1 MEEKISKLSKTIVEY
16 SLNLNGK
23 DKVLIGAGIEAKPLV
38 LKLVEDIVSVGAIVD
53 VDFVD
58 SEISSL
64 LSETASNTKI
74 ESMYLKK
81 QYEVDNYTAFIHIRV
96 NDNDYNSKNIS
107 GEKRGDIGRKLE
119 PLLNIRTNERKW
131 VLLNYPTNI
140 DAYKASMTT
149 KDFMD
154 YAFDVMCVDY
164 KSMNDKVRPL
174 KELMDKTDKVRIVSK
189 DTDISFSI
197 KDIPAIP
204 CCGTCNIPD
213 GEIYTAPVKDSI
225 NGTITFNTPCPYH
238 GNIYTNVSLTYKDGL
253 LVKSTCNEDD
263 ELLSKIFDIDDGA
276 RHVGEFAIGINPLIT
291 TPMGD
296 ILFDE
301 KIIGSI
307 HFTPGSAYKDAYNGN
322 DSAIHWDMVLIL
334 TDKYNGGEIYFDD
347 LLISKNGKF
356 ILEKLKC
363 LNN

>member
-1 MEEKISKLSKTIVEY
+1 MEEKIKKLSKTIVEY
-16 SLNLNGK
+16 SLNINSD
-23 DKVLIGAGIEAKPLV
+23 DKVLITSGIEAKSLISN
-38 LKLVEDIVSVGAIVD
+38 LIREINKAGAVVD
-53 VDFVD
+53 VDIVD

-64 LSETASNTKI
+64 LSESATDEKI
-74 ESMYLKK
+74 ELIYSKK
-81 QYEVDNYTAFIHIRV
+81 KFEVDNYTSFIFIRV

-107 GEKRGDIGRKLE
+107 SEIRGKIGRKLE
-119 PLLNIRTNERKW
+119 PISDIRINNRKW
-131 VLLNYPTNI
+131 VLLNYPTNV
-140 DAYKASMTT
+140 DAYKASMTNS
-149 KDFMD
+149 DFFE

-164 KSMNDKVRPL
+164 KDMFKKVQPL

-213 GEIYTAPVKDSI
+213 GEIYTAPVRDSI
-225 NGTITFNTPCPYH
+225 NGVITFNTPCPYQ
-238 GNIYTNVSLTYKDGL
+238 GNIYTNVSLTYENGKL
-253 LVKSTCNEDD
+253 IKSTCNEDD
-263 ELLSKIFDIDDGA
+263 ELLSKIFDTDEGA

-334 TDKYNGGEIYFDD
+334 TEKYNGGEIYFDD
-347 LLISKNGKF
+347 ILISKDGKF
-356 ILEKLKC
+356 IIEELKG